1 MLEKLLPSIFKKE
14 KQKPNPQAPPEG
26 RKNKEIKDLSSD
38 FNLVNTTQRIHV
50 VPKYAIK
57 LVLIIRYFIVVMS
70 VVFGVILIFNFAAS
84 TVINFQKNLQKQL
97 ILEVD
102 SYADV
107 EEIAKSIDAK
117 TLAYKKFSNER
128 NPLLFKTEFV
138 LDNIGPNIE
147 LKSMQIDSSG
157 FSISF
162 LGNSALDFTN
172 LIMTYLE
179 KDMLSEI
186 IIRSASLDK
195 SKDRFNVVLDG
206 NFK

>member
-1 MLEKLLPSIFKKE
+1 
-14 KQKPNPQAPPEG
+14 
-26 RKNKEIKDLSSD
+26 
-38 FNLVNTTQRIHV
+38 
-50 VPKYAIK
+50 
-57 LVLIIRYFIVVMS
+57 MS